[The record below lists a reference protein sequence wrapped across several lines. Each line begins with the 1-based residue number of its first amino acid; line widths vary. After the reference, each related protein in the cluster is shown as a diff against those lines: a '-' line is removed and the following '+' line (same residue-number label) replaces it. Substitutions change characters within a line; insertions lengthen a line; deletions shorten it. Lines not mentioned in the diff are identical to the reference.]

1 MTVDPTIELRL
12 TLNGDPDVPAL
23 TRAWAALRA
32 RHPALAGPLGAH
44 RDVAAFEDAV
54 RAGPGCHLLRAPGRH
69 EFALTAG
76 CDAASV
82 PAVLAELSAL
92 YARELGHP
100 SAGLPAPAPVVPHDR
115 PPHDA
120 EPLPGPELPGPELP
134 GPELPGLELFG
145 RGEPGPRVVTRVDLG
160 HQTRRH
166 VSALARRHGVTREVV
181 VVTAWALLLGELA
194 EREEFLL
201 GLVTDPRD
209 PAAHRP
215 AVGALR
221 EARPLRVDLTGRPS
235 FADAVRRTTAAVAT
249 ARSRRGGAPAEVAV
263 QYGEQPA
270 AALRLAG
277 LDPAEVPAGFWLADD
292 LPGPHRVVLRLLDTP
307 DGLLAGVAHHPDALD
322 GPGARRWVSRLA
334 ALLAGAHDESP
345 EPVVMSE
352 DEHRR
357 VVLAPNAT
365 AVDLGAPATVHDLVA
380 EQARRTPD
388 RTALVFAG
396 AEVGYAELDA
406 RANRLA
412 HELRERGVRRETPV
426 AVCLERETGLV
437 VALLA
442 VLKAGGAFVPLDPQ
456 YPRHRL
462 AHMLADSGAA
472 VVLTQGRLRDRFA
485 GDGPPVLVTDD
496 DATRFAHHPSS
507 APPASSGPDDLAY
520 VVYTSGSTGRPKGV
534 MVEHRGIASYLRGMQ
549 HDFPLTPEDR
559 VLQATSLSFDVSV
572 YEIFW
577 PLAVGA
583 AVVLPAPGGH
593 TDPYHLSELIQRHG
607 VTCLH
612 FVPSL
617 MRLFVEEA
625 DPGAGAGLRRVFVSG
640 EALDPSLVALV
651 HERTSAELVN
661 LYGATEVSVDSTYW
675 TADRAR
681 PDRPVLVG
689 RPMANATA
697 YVLDQRLRPKPAGVV
712 GEVFLGGASVTRGY
726 HARPAL
732 TAERFVPDPFGPP
745 GSRLYRTGDLGRVT
759 PDGELEFLGRRDH
772 QFKLRGWRVEAGEI
786 EAAITAHP
794 GVNGAVV
801 VTEGAHEQ
809 ATLLA
814 YVGADAG
821 LDQAALRE
829 FLAQR
834 LPRPLVPAR
843 FIRLDR
849 LPISPNGKVDRAAL
863 PKPDQVPA
871 EPAPTTAAP
880 PAHATDGRPAL
891 ERGSGDRPAL
901 EVVLE
906 VAAEVLGA
914 PIGPEDSFFG
924 SGGNSIQATRLAA
937 RLRAAL
943 HTEVPVRLAFEAPT
957 PAAMAALLSPPSAEP
972 VAEVSRAE
980 QRIWLLSRLGGHPA
994 EYAIPVALR
1003 LAGPLDVA
1011 KLKSAVDA
1019 VVRRHEGLRHVFPEV
1034 DGAPTRVVL
1043 EPGSITVAE
1052 EAHRSV
1058 REVLAEGVAALDP
1071 ATGPLARFTL
1081 VNQGPRDHVLAI
1093 VLHHLIADGWS
1104 VDVLLRDIAAHYTGA
1119 PTATPGRYA
1128 DYLALERAEEQ
1139 DGALGRALE
1148 HFVTALDGVPDEV
1161 SFPPDHPRPAQ
1172 RTGRGDV
1179 VRHRIDAAPV
1189 TALAE
1194 RLRTTPFAVLLA
1206 AVGVLLH
1213 RVGGHRDVVVGTAVA
1228 RRPDAELDHLVGL
1241 CLNTL
1246 ALRWPVQPHHTL
1258 GEVVRAVTDRLADG
1272 LQHDAASFDRVVDKL
1287 APARD
1292 SGRTP
1297 VFQVMALYEEP
1308 YETALELPGVT
1319 TTDVTVHCGSAQ
1331 ADASFGFV
1339 PRDGGIDLT
1348 LQFST
1353 DVFTRA
1359 TATRW
1364 TRRLATLLAGA
1375 RADTRVA
1382 DLPLLP
1388 EDERQDLERW
1398 SGATREAPTTTLH
1411 GLAHEIAQ
1419 RHPGRPA
1426 IHFGRTTI
1434 TYGEFDARTARLAH
1448 ELRARGVQAE
1458 TPVVVCLERSPEA
1471 LIAVYGVLKAG
1482 GAYVPVEAGN
1492 PDRRIAELIADS
1504 GAALV
1509 LTQRR
1514 LADRVA
1520 ALGAEVVVVDEPLPR
1535 HPTTDP
1541 EPLTGP
1547 DHLAYVIYTSGST
1560 GRPKGVMVQH
1570 GSVLNFLDALD
1581 RRFDLTP
1588 DDRLLHKSPLAF
1600 DVSVREVFWALT
1612 RGASVVV
1619 AEPGR
1624 HADPG
1629 YLVDLVE
1636 RERVTVA
1643 HFVPS
1648 SLAVFLEGL
1657 PGPGRCPTLRH
1668 VLTSGETLPAAT
1680 ARAARELLGA
1690 RLRNMYG
1697 PTETTVEMT
1706 DHDVVDDTVDRLPIG
1721 RPFEGAVV
1729 RVLDA
1734 DLRPVPPGSTGEL
1747 CVGGLP
1753 VARGYLGRPALT
1765 AERFV
1770 PDPLGPAGARLYRT
1784 GDLARLLPDGQL
1796 DFLGRNDFQVKV
1808 RGHRIEPGEV
1818 EAVLGALPGVHGALV
1833 VAHDDRLIGY
1843 AVTDRPGEELRTALA
1858 ERLPEHLVPS
1868 AVLALDRFPLT
1879 GNGKLDRAA
1888 LPTPTGRHTGE
1899 SRPLT
1904 ATEAALA
1911 AIWRDLLDVPEVRA
1925 DDHFFALGGHSLLA
1939 ARVAAR
1945 AATALGVA
1953 LPLPTVLRFPR
1964 LADLA
1969 TAVDGTRADREPVR
1983 PRPDRRHRAPLSSA
1997 QRRLWIEENLR
2008 PGTAAYTVPEA
2019 FRLRGELDEKAFAAA
2034 VDDVLRRH
2042 DALRAHVESV
2052 EDGEPELVVAPGPRT
2067 ALRVGDL
2074 PADRVRDALAA
2085 ESARVFDPAGPL
2097 VATSL
2102 HRLAPD
2108 EWLFQFTAHH
2118 LVVDGW
2124 SLDVLWR
2131 DLAACYHD
2139 RRAGRAPRP
2148 REGLT
2153 FTDYTWWERDVRARD
2168 LDPHLAFWRGELA
2181 GLRPQPPADA
2191 HGPGAVLDFAL
2202 GAALSDELRAT
2213 AAGLG
2218 VSPFVL
2224 GLTAFALAL
2233 GEDSPGAIGVE
2244 VANRAS
2250 AQTADLVGLF
2260 VNHVPVRVAPRGTGR
2275 AAVAAVDE
2283 ARRRV
2288 LPHEH
2293 VPFDLVVDLLGPGR
2307 APTSVAFS
2315 HLDVRG
2321 HAPRL
2326 DGVTATRLTPPH
2338 NGTAK
2343 FDLLLEVLDTEHG
2356 LTGAFEYRPER
2367 FTAAR
2372 VAQVR
2377 NHWEAALL
2385 TLLADPDLPVDARRP
2400 DFA

>member
-1 MTVDPTIELRL
+1 MTVDPRIELRL
-12 TLNGDPDVPAL
+12 TLSGDPDVPAL

-32 RHPALAGPLGAH
+32 RHPALDGPLRAH
-44 RDVAAFEDAV
+44 RDVVAFEDAV
-54 RAGPGCHLLRAPGRH
+54 RAGPGCHLLRAAGRH

-100 SAGLPAPAPVVPHDR
+100 SPGLPTPAATVVPDAR
-115 PPHDA
+115 PAQDV
-120 EPLPGPELPGPELP
+120 EP
-134 GPELPGLELFG
+134 LPGLELFG
-145 RGEPGPRVVTRVDLG
+145 RGEPEKRVVTRVELG
-160 HQTRRH
+160 HSTRRH

-194 EREEFLL
+194 EREEFVL

-209 PAAHRP
+209 PTAHGP

-221 EARPLRVDLTGRPS
+221 EARPLRVDLTGRPT
-235 FADAVRRTTAAVAT
+235 FAEALRRTATAVET
-249 ARSRRGGAPAEVAV
+249 ARSRPGGTHADVAV

-270 AALRLAG
+270 TALRLTG
-277 LDPAEVPAGFWLADD
+277 LEPAEVPTDFWLSDD
-292 LPGPHRVVLRLLDTP
+292 LPTPHRVVLRLLDTP
-307 DGLLAGVAHHPDALD
+307 DGLLAGVAHHPEALD
-322 GPGARRWVSRLA
+322 EPGARRWVSRFA
-334 ALLAGAHDESP
+334 ALVTGAHDESP
-345 EPVVMSE
+345 EPVLMSE

-365 AVDLGAPATVHDLVA
+365 AVDLGAPATIHDLVA

-396 AEVGYAELDA
+396 TEVAYAELDA

-412 HELRERGVRRETPV
+412 HELREHGVRRETPV

-456 YPRHRL
+456 YPPHRL

-472 VVLTQGRLRDRFA
+472 VVLTQDRLRDRFA
-485 GDGPPVLVTDD
+485 DDGPPVLTTDD

-507 APPASSGPDDLAY
+507 PPPASSGPDDLAY

-534 MVEHRGIASYLRGMQ
+534 MVEHKGITSYLRGMQ
-549 HDFPLTPEDR
+549 HDFPLTPQDR

-577 PLAVGA
+577 PLQVGA
-583 AVVLPAPGGH
+583 TVVLPAPGGH

-625 DPGAGAGLRRVFVSG
+625 DAGAGAGLRRVFVSG

-697 YVLDQRLRPKPAGVV
+697 YVLDQRFRPKPAGVV

-726 HARPAL
+726 HGRPAL
-732 TAERFVPDPFGPP
+732 TAEGFVPDPFGPP

-759 PDGELEFLGRRDH
+759 PDGDLEFLGRRDH

-801 VTEGAHEQ
+801 VTEGAHEH

-821 LDQAALRE
+821 LDPAALRE
-829 FLAQR
+829 FLGQR

-843 FIRLDR
+843 FVRLDR

-871 EPAPTTAAP
+871 DPVPAQDQTAL
-880 PAHATDGRPAL
+880 D
-891 ERGSGDRPAL
+891 
-901 EVVLE
+901 VVLK
-906 VAAEVLGA
+906 VAADVLGT
-914 PIGPEDSFFG
+914 PIGPDDGFFAA
-924 SGGNSIQATRLAA
+924 GGNSIQATRLAA

-943 HTEVPVRLAFEAPT
+943 HTDVPVRLAFEAPT
-957 PAAMAALLSPPSAEP
+957 PAAMAALLAPPRT
-972 VAEVSRAE
+972 EVSRAE

-1003 LAGPLDVA
+1003 LTGPLDVA
-1011 KLKSAVDA
+1011 KLKRAVDA

-1034 DGAPTRVVL
+1034 DGVPTRAVL
-1043 EPGSITVAE
+1043 DPDAIVVAE
-1052 EAHRSV
+1052 HQSRSV
-1058 REVLAEGVAALDP
+1058 EEVLAEGVAELDP

-1081 VNQGPRDHVLAI
+1081 IRQGPQDHVLAI
-1093 VLHHLIADGWS
+1093 VLHHLVADGWS

-1139 DGALGRALE
+1139 DGTLGRALE

-1161 SFPPDHPRPAQ
+1161 TFPLDHPRPAR
-1172 RTGRGDV
+1172 RTGNGDV

-1189 TALAE
+1189 TALAQ

-1228 RRPDAELDHLVGL
+1228 RRPDAALDHLVGL

-1272 LQHDAASFDRVVDKL
+1272 LGHDAASFDRVVDKL
-1287 APARD
+1287 APTRD
-1292 SGRTP
+1292 AGRTP

-1308 YETALELPGVT
+1308 YEMALPGVT
-1319 TTDVTVHCGSAQ
+1319 ATDVTVHCGSAQ

-1353 DVFTRA
+1353 DVFTRE

-1364 TRRLATLLAGA
+1364 AHRLATLLAGA
-1375 RADTRVA
+1375 QADTKVA

-1388 EDERQDLERW
+1388 EDEQRDLDRW
-1398 SGATREAPTTTLH
+1398 SGTTRDAPDTTLH
-1411 GLAHEIAQ
+1411 AVAHEIAQ
-1419 RHPGRPA
+1419 RHPDHPA
-1426 IHFGRTTI
+1426 IHFGQTTI
-1434 TYGEFDARTARLAH
+1434 TYGEFDARAAQLAH
-1448 ELRARGVQAE
+1448 ELRARGVRAE

-1471 LIAVYGVLKAG
+1471 LIAVYAVLKAG
-1482 GAYVPVEAGN
+1482 GAYVPVETSN

-1509 LTQRR
+1509 LTQHR
-1514 LADRVA
+1514 LADRMA
-1520 ALGAEVVVVDEPLPR
+1520 GLGAEIIAVDEPLPQ

-1624 HADPG
+1624 HADPA

-1657 PGPGRCPTLRH
+1657 GPDRCPTLRQ
-1668 VLTSGETLPAAT
+1668 VLTSGETLPVTT
-1680 ARAARELLGA
+1680 ARAARQLLGA

-1706 DHDVVDDTVDRLPIG
+1706 DHDVVDDEVDRLPIG
-1721 RPFEGAVV
+1721 RPFEGTTV
-1729 RVLDA
+1729 RLLDD

-1765 AERFV
+1765 ADRFV

-1818 EAVLGALPGVHGALV
+1818 ETALTALPDVHGALIT
-1833 VAHDDRLIGY
+1833 AQDDRLIAY
-1843 AVTDRPGEELRTALA
+1843 AVTNRPGEDLRTALA

-1868 AVLALDRFPLT
+1868 VVLTLDRFPLT
-1879 GNGKLDRAA
+1879 ANGKLDRAA
-1888 LPTPTGRHTGE
+1888 LPTPTSRHTGE
-1899 SRPLT
+1899 HRPLT

-1945 AATALGVA
+1945 AGTALGVT

-1964 LADLA
+1964 LSDLA
-1969 TAVDGTRADREPVR
+1969 TAVDGTRADRKPVR
-1983 PRPDRRHRAPLSSA
+1983 PRPDRRDRAPLSSA

-2008 PGTAAYTVPEA
+2008 PGTATYTVPEA
-2019 FRLRGELDEKAFAAA
+2019 FRLRGELDETAFAAA

-2042 DALRAHVESV
+2042 DALRTHVESV
-2052 EDGEPELVVAPGPRT
+2052 VDGEPELVVAPEPRT
-2067 ALRVGDL
+2067 SLHIGDL

-2131 DLAACYHD
+2131 DLTACYHD
-2139 RRAGRAPRP
+2139 RRAGRTPPP

-2153 FTDYTWWERDVRARD
+2153 FTDYTWWEHETRD
-2168 LDPHLAFWRGELA
+2168 LDPHLAFWRAELA
-2181 GLRPQPPADA
+2181 GLRPQPPTDA
-2191 HGPGAVLDFAL
+2191 HGPGAVLTFAL

-2250 AQTADLVGLF
+2250 AATADLVGLF

-2275 AAVAAVDE
+2275 EAVAAVDE

-2293 VPFDLVVDLLGPGR
+2293 VPFDLVVDLLGPGK

-2321 HAPRL
+2321 HGPAL

-2385 TLLADPDLPVDARRP
+2385 TLLADPDLPVDARRSE
-2400 DFA
+2400 FA